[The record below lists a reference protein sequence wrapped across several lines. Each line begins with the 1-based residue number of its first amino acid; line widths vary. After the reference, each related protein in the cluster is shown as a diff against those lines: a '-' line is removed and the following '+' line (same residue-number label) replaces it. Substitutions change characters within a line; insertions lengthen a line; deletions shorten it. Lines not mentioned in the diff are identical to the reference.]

1 MIRTRPGM
9 ASLALYG
16 AIDVA
21 LVLVFVLIGRA
32 SHNENLLGT
41 LNTLWPFV
49 SGLAIGWIVTRAWR
63 DPLSIAWIGVG
74 VWISTVVVGMLLR
87 ILSGQGVQVS
97 FIVVAAIVLGV
108 FLLGWRWIAIVVLRR
123 RAREHTPVG

>member
-87 ILSGQGVQVS
+87 TLSGQGVQVS